1 MLSLKLERLLA
12 GTTST
17 IRGEKQRE
25 REREKQTQSLEGK
38 FLSFEI
44 SLIVLSSQTQAF
56 VLKKK
61 TWLALFAFAF
71 SV

>member
-17 IRGEKQRE
+17 IRGEKQ

>member
-1 MLSLKLERLLA
+1 MLSLKLERLIA

-17 IRGEKQRE
+17 IRGEKQ